1 MKSMAKMKYHYGL
14 KMRCYP
20 SDQQKQLIKI
30 NSDASRFIY
39 NEMVAIV
46 KELMQLRRVKLPID
60 TVQDRIKQLTMR
72 QNAKQMSN
80 HYQFLEDE
88 RIDSL
93 AKANAIQNYRKAW
106 NAFRKVHSAGVPKFH
121 RKSYRWRYQTN
132 CQYPGQK
139 TALLTNGTVCFLDNS
154 HVKVPK
160 IGLLRVAGSQARLLK
175 RMRETRI
182 GTVTLTKDSADRFFL
197 SMQLASDESFVEASK
212 ADHGHIGIDLNTDN
226 FLTDS
231 EGNIVPN
238 PRYYRTIKGKL
249 VKEQRILSRR
259 QRRAKK
265 EHRSLQDSK
274 NYQKQRLLVAKL
286 HAKVMNQRHNFLQQ
300 ISTALIKNHDLVVAE
315 ELRSK
320 NMLKNHALALSISDV
335 GWRSFLGML
344 AYKADL
350 YGRQFITVSPRNTT
364 QTCHNCGFVMGIN
377 GTVKL
382 TLADRKWTCPN
393 CGTHHIRDWNAAK
406 NILDK
411 GIAKLAYLILS
422 VPMATWGHKRRW

>member
-1 MKSMAKMKYHYGL
+1 MKSMAQLEYHYGL

-20 SDQQKQLIKI
+20 SDQQKQIIKV

-39 NEMVAIV
+39 NEMVAIG
-46 KELMQLRRVKLPID
+46 KELWQLSRVKLPID

-72 QNAKQMSN
+72 QSAKQMSN
-80 HYQFLEDE
+80 HYQFLEDK

-93 AKANAIQNYRKAW
+93 TKANAIQNYRKAW
-106 NAFRKVHSAGVPKFH
+106 NAFRKVHTAGVPKFH

-160 IGLLRVAGSQARLLK
+160 IGQLRVAGSQARLLK
-175 RMRETRI
+175 RMCETRI
-182 GTVTLTKDSADRFFL
+182 GTVTLTKDPADHFFL
-197 SMQLASDESFVEASK
+197 SMQLASDESFVKVSK
-212 ADHGHIGIDLNTDN
+212 ANHEHIGIDLNTDN

-231 EGNIVPN
+231 DGNTVPN

-249 VKEQRILSRR
+249 AKEQRILSRR
-259 QRRAKK
+259 QRRVKK
-265 EHRSLQDSK
+265 EHRSLRDSK

-286 HAKVMNQRHNFLQQ
+286 HVKVMNQRHNFLQQ

-320 NMLKNHALALSISDV
+320 NMLKNHALAMSIADV
-335 GWRSFLGML
+335 GWRSFLNML

-350 YGRQFITVSPRNTT
+350 YGSQFITVSPRNTT
-364 QTCHNCGFVMGIN
+364 QTCHNCGFVMGTN
-377 GTVKL
+377 GTDKL

-411 GIAKLAYLILS
+411 GIAKLA
-422 VPMATWGHKRRW
+422 

>member
-121 RKSYRWRYQTN
+121 RKSYLWRYQTN

-411 GIAKLAYLILS
+411 GIAKLA
-422 VPMATWGHKRRW
+422 

>member
-39 NEMVAIV
+39 NEMVAIG

-175 RMRETRI
+175 RMCETRI
-182 GTVTLTKDSADRFFL
+182 GTVTLTKDSAGRFFL
-197 SMQLASDESFVEASK
+197 SMQLASDESFVEALK

-238 PRYYRTIKGKL
+238 PRYYRTILGKL

-411 GIAKLAYLILS
+411 GIAKLA
-422 VPMATWGHKRRW
+422 

>member
-1 MKSMAKMKYHYGL
+1 MKSMAQLEYHYGL

-20 SDQQKQLIKI
+20 SDQQKQIIKV

-39 NEMVAIV
+39 NEMVAIG
-46 KELMQLRRVKLPID
+46 KELWQLSRVKLPID

-72 QNAKQMSN
+72 QSAKQMSN
-80 HYQFLEDE
+80 HYQFLEDK

-93 AKANAIQNYRKAW
+93 TKANAIQNYRKAW
-106 NAFRKVHSAGVPKFH
+106 NSFRKVHTAGVPKFH

-160 IGLLRVAGSQARLLK
+160 IGQLRVAGSQARLLK
-175 RMRETRI
+175 RMCETRI
-182 GTVTLTKDSADRFFL
+182 GTVTLTKDPADHFFL
-197 SMQLASDESFVEASK
+197 SMQLASDESFVKVSK
-212 ADHGHIGIDLNTDN
+212 ANHEHIGIDLNTDN

-231 EGNIVPN
+231 EGNTVPN

-249 VKEQRILSRR
+249 AKEQRILSRR
-259 QRRAKK
+259 QRRIKK
-265 EHRSLQDSK
+265 EHRSLRDSK

-286 HAKVMNQRHNFLQQ
+286 HVKVMNQRHNFLQQ

-320 NMLKNHALALSISDV
+320 NMLKNHALAMSIADV
-335 GWRSFLGML
+335 GWRSFLNML

-350 YGRQFITVSPRNTT
+350 YGRQFITVSPKNTT
-364 QTCHNCGFVMGIN
+364 QTCHDCGFVMGSG
-377 GTVKL
+377 GTKKL
-382 TLADRKWTCPN
+382 TLADRKWTCPQ
-393 CGTHHIRDWNAAK
+393 CHTHHIRDHNAAL
-406 NILDK
+406 NILEK
-411 GIAKLAYLILS
+411 GFQKQQKS
-422 VPMATWGHKRRW
+422 

>member
-14 KMRCYP
+14 KIRCYP

-39 NEMVAIV
+39 NEMVAIG

-80 HYQFLEDE
+80 HYQFLEDK

-93 AKANAIQNYRKAW
+93 TKANAIQNYRKAW
-106 NAFRKVHSAGVPKFH
+106 NAFRKVHATGVPKFH

-132 CQYPGQK
+132 CQYPGKK

-175 RMRETRI
+175 RMCETRI
-182 GTVTLTKDSADRFFL
+182 GTVTLTKDPADHFFL
-197 SMQLASDESFVEASK
+197 SMQLASDQTFVQVVK
-212 ADHGHIGIDLNTDN
+212 TTQDPVGIDLNTDN

-231 EGNIVPN
+231 NGNIVPN
-238 PRYYRTIKGKL
+238 PQYYRTIKGKL
-249 VKEQRILSRR
+249 AKEQRILSRR
-259 QRRAKK
+259 QQRAKK

-335 GWRSFLGML
+335 GWRTFLGML
-344 AYKADL
+344 AYKAKL
-350 YGRQFITVSPRNTT
+350 YGRRFITINPRNTT
-364 QTCHNCGFVMGIN
+364 QTCRDCGFVMGTN
-377 GTVKL
+377 GTDKL
-382 TLADRKWTCPN
+382 TLDDREWTCPN
-393 CGTHHIRDWNAAK
+393 CGVHHIRDWNAAK

-411 GIAKLAYLILS
+411 GIAKLA
-422 VPMATWGHKRRW
+422 

>member
-1 MKSMAKMKYHYGL
+1 MAKMQYHYGL

-39 NEMVAIV
+39 NEMVAIN

-60 TVQDRIKQLTMR
+60 IVQDRIKQLTMR

-80 HYQFLEDE
+80 HYQFLEDK

-93 AKANAIQNYRKAW
+93 TKANAIQNYRKAW
-106 NAFRKVHSAGVPKFH
+106 NAFRKVHATGVPKFH

-175 RMRETRI
+175 RMCETRI
-182 GTVTLTKDSADRFFL
+182 GTVTLTKDPADHFFL
-197 SMQLASDESFVEASK
+197 SMQLASDQKFVQVVK
-212 ADHGHIGIDLNTDN
+212 TTQDPVGIDLNTDN

-231 EGNIVPN
+231 NGNIVPN
-238 PRYYRTIKGKL
+238 PQYYRTIKGKL
-249 VKEQRILSRR
+249 AKEQRILSRR
-259 QRRAKK
+259 QQRAKK

-320 NMLKNHALALSISDV
+320 NMLKNHRLAKAISEASWSEFRRMLEYKANWYGREIIIAPSNYASSQLCSECGYKNSDV
-335 GWRSFLGML
+335 KNLGL
-344 AYKADL
+344 REWICPECGVCHDRDL
-350 YGRQFITVSPRNTT
+350 
-364 QTCHNCGFVMGIN
+364 
-377 GTVKL
+377 
-382 TLADRKWTCPN
+382 
-393 CGTHHIRDWNAAK
+393 NAAK
-406 NILDK
+406 NLE
-411 GIAKLAYLILS
+411 KLIRS
-422 VPMATWGHKRRW
+422 K

>member
-39 NEMVAIV
+39 NEMVAIG

-80 HYQFLEDE
+80 HYQFLEDK

-106 NAFRKVHSAGVPKFH
+106 NAFRKVHTAGVPKFH

-139 TALLTNGTVCFLDNS
+139 IALLTNGTVCFLDNS

-175 RMRETRI
+175 RMCETRI
-182 GTVTLTKDSADRFFL
+182 GTVTLTKDPADHFFL
-197 SMQLASDESFVEASK
+197 SMQLASDESFVKVSK
-212 ADHGHIGIDLNTDN
+212 ANRGHIGIDLNTDN

-231 EGNIVPN
+231 DGNTVPN

-249 VKEQRILSRR
+249 AKEQRILSRR
-259 QRRAKK
+259 QRRVKK
-265 EHRSLQDSK
+265 EHRSLRDSK

-350 YGRQFITVSPRNTT
+350 YGRQFITISPRNTT
-364 QTCHNCGFVMGIN
+364 QTCHNCGFVMGTN
-377 GTVKL
+377 GTDKL

-393 CGTHHIRDWNAAK
+393 CGTHHIRDWNAAE

-411 GIAKLAYLILS
+411 GIVKLA
-422 VPMATWGHKRRW
+422 

>member
-1 MKSMAKMKYHYGL
+1 MKSMAQLEYHYGL

-20 SDQQKQLIKI
+20 SDQQKQIIKV

-39 NEMVAIV
+39 NEMVAIG
-46 KELMQLRRVKLPID
+46 KELWQLSRVKLPID

-72 QNAKQMSN
+72 QSAKQMSN
-80 HYQFLEDE
+80 HYQFLEDK

-93 AKANAIQNYRKAW
+93 TKANAIQNYRKAW
-106 NAFRKVHSAGVPKFH
+106 NAFRKVHTAGVPKFH
-121 RKSYRWRYQTN
+121 RKSYCWRYQTN

-160 IGLLRVAGSQARLLK
+160 IGQLRVAGSQARLLK
-175 RMRETRI
+175 RMCETRI
-182 GTVTLTKDSADRFFL
+182 GTVTLTKDPADHFFL
-197 SMQLASDESFVEASK
+197 SMQLASDESFVKVSK
-212 ADHGHIGIDLNTDN
+212 ANHEHIGIDLNTDN

-231 EGNIVPN
+231 DGNTVPN

-249 VKEQRILSRR
+249 AKEQRILSRR
-259 QRRAKK
+259 QRRVKK
-265 EHRSLQDSK
+265 EHRSLRDSK

-286 HAKVMNQRHNFLQQ
+286 HVKVMNQRHNFLQQ

-320 NMLKNHALALSISDV
+320 NMLKNHALAMSIADV
-335 GWRSFLGML
+335 GWRSFLNML

-350 YGRQFITVSPRNTT
+350 YGSQFITVSPRNTT
-364 QTCHNCGFVMGIN
+364 QTCHNCGFVMGTN
-377 GTVKL
+377 GTDKL

-411 GIAKLAYLILS
+411 GRAKLA
-422 VPMATWGHKRRW
+422 

>member
-1 MKSMAKMKYHYGL
+1 MKSMSKMKYHYGL

-39 NEMVAIV
+39 NEMVAIN

-60 TVQDRIKQLTMR
+60 IVQDRIKQLTMR

-80 HYQFLEDE
+80 HYQFLEDK

-93 AKANAIQNYRKAW
+93 TKANAIQNYRKAW
-106 NAFRKVHSAGVPKFH
+106 NAFRKVHATGVPKFH
-121 RKSYRWRYQTN
+121 RKSYHWRYQTN

-175 RMRETRI
+175 RICETRI

-197 SMQLASDESFVEASK
+197 SMQLASDTPFVNWPQNTGK
-212 ADHGHIGIDLNTDN
+212 QIGIDLNTEN
-226 FLTDS
+226 FLTTSNGDT
-231 EGNIVPN
+231 VAN
-238 PRYYRTIKGKL
+238 PRYYRIIKGRLAKA
-249 VKEQRILSRR
+249 QRILSRR
-259 QRRAKK
+259 ARRAKQ
-265 EHRSLQDSK
+265 EHRPLRTSK

-286 HAKVMNQRHNFLQQ
+286 HAQVFERRRDFLHNV
-300 ISTALIKNHDLVVAE
+300 STTLIKNHDFVAAE

-320 NMLKNHALALSISDV
+320 NMLKNHALAMSIADV
-335 GWRSFLGML
+335 GWRTFLGML
-344 AYKADL
+344 AYKAEL
-350 YGRQFITVSPRNTT
+350 YHRQFLTVNPKNTT
-364 QTCHNCGFVMGIN
+364 QACHECGFVMGTA
-377 GTVKL
+377 GTEKL
-382 TLADRKWTCPN
+382 TLADREWTCPK
-393 CGTHHIRDWNAAK
+393 CHAHHVRDHNAAQ
-406 NILDK
+406 NILTK
-411 GIAKLAYLILS
+411 GIIKLA
-422 VPMATWGHKRRW
+422 

>member
-20 SDQQKQLIKI
+20 SDQQKRLIKI

-39 NEMVAIV
+39 NEMVAIG

-60 TVQDRIKQLTMR
+60 TVQDRIKQLTMC

-197 SMQLASDESFVEASK
+197 SMQLASDESFVEAPK

-265 EHRSLQDSK
+265 EHRFLRDSK

-315 ELRSK
+315 ELHSK

-411 GIAKLAYLILS
+411 GIAKLA
-422 VPMATWGHKRRW
+422 

>member
-14 KMRCYP
+14 KIRCYP

-39 NEMVAIV
+39 NEMVAIG

-72 QNAKQMSN
+72 QNAKQMFN
-80 HYQFLEDE
+80 HYQFLEDR

-106 NAFRKVHSAGVPKFH
+106 NAFRKVHTAGVPKFH
-121 RKSYRWRYQTN
+121 RKSYRWHYQTN

-139 TALLTNGTVCFLDNS
+139 TALLTNGTVCFLDNR

-175 RMRETRI
+175 RMCETRI
-182 GTVTLTKDSADRFFL
+182 GTVTLTKDPADRFFL
-197 SMQLASDESFVEASK
+197 SMQLASDESFVKVSK
-212 ADHGHIGIDLNTDN
+212 ANRGHIGIDLNTDN

-231 EGNIVPN
+231 DGNTVPN

-249 VKEQRILSRR
+249 AKEQRILSRR

-265 EHRSLQDSK
+265 EHRSLRDSK

-350 YGRQFITVSPRNTT
+350 YGRQFITISPRNTT
-364 QTCHNCGFVMGIN
+364 QTCHNCDFVMGTN
-377 GTVKL
+377 GTAKL
-382 TLADRKWTCPN
+382 TLGDRKWTCPN
-393 CGTHHIRDWNAAK
+393 CDTHHIRDWNAAK

-411 GIAKLAYLILS
+411 GIAKLA
-422 VPMATWGHKRRW
+422 

>member
-1 MKSMAKMKYHYGL
+1 MKSMAQLEYHYGL
-14 KMRCYP
+14 KVRIYP
-20 SDQQKQLIKI
+20 SDHQKQIIKV

-39 NEMVAIV
+39 NEMVAIG

-80 HYQFLEDE
+80 HYQFLEDK

-121 RKSYRWRYQTN
+121 RKSYRWHYQTN
-132 CQYPGQK
+132 CQYPWQK

-175 RMRETRI
+175 RMCETRI

-212 ADHGHIGIDLNTDN
+212 ADRGHIGIDLNTDN

-265 EHRSLQDSK
+265 EHRSLRDSK

-411 GIAKLAYLILS
+411 GIAKLAYLICPYGNLG
-422 VPMATWGHKRRW
+422 T

>member
-39 NEMVAIV
+39 NEMVAIN

-60 TVQDRIKQLTMR
+60 VVQDRIKQLTMR

-80 HYQFLEDE
+80 HYQFLEDK

-93 AKANAIQNYRKAW
+93 TKANAIQNYRKAW
-106 NAFRKVHSAGVPKFH
+106 NAFRKAHATGVPKFH

-139 TALLTNGTVCFLDNS
+139 TALLTNGTVCFIDNS
-154 HVKVPK
+154 HVKVSK

-175 RMRETRI
+175 IICETRI

-197 SMQLASDESFVEASK
+197 SMQLASDESFVKVSK
-212 ADHGHIGIDLNTDN
+212 ATHGHVGIDLNTDN

-238 PRYYRTIKGKL
+238 PRYYCTIKGKL
-249 VKEQRILSRR
+249 AKEQHILSRR
-259 QRRAKK
+259 Q
-265 EHRSLQDSK
+265 HRSLRDSK
-274 NYQKQRLLVAKL
+274 NYQKHRLLVAKL

-300 ISTALIKNHDLVVAE
+300 SLLH
-315 ELRSK
+315 
-320 NMLKNHALALSISDV
+320 
-335 GWRSFLGML
+335 
-344 AYKADL
+344 
-350 YGRQFITVSPRNTT
+350 
-364 QTCHNCGFVMGIN
+364 
-377 GTVKL
+377 
-382 TLADRKWTCPN
+382 
-393 CGTHHIRDWNAAK
+393 
-406 NILDK
+406 
-411 GIAKLAYLILS
+411 
-422 VPMATWGHKRRW
+422 

>member
-39 NEMVAIV
+39 NEMVAIN

-60 TVQDRIKQLTMR
+60 IVQDRIKQLTMR

-80 HYQFLEDE
+80 HYQFLEDK

-93 AKANAIQNYRKAW
+93 TKANAIQNYRKAW
-106 NAFRKVHSAGVPKFH
+106 NAFRKVHATGVPKFH
-121 RKSYRWRYQTN
+121 RKSYHWRYQTN

-139 TALLTNGTVCFLDNS
+139 TTLLTNGTVCFLDNS

-175 RMRETRI
+175 RICETRI

-197 SMQLASDESFVEASK
+197 SMQLASDESFVKVSK
-212 ADHGHIGIDLNTDN
+212 ATHGHVGIDLNTDN

-249 VKEQRILSRR
+249 AKEQRILSRR
-259 QRRAKK
+259 QQRAKK
-265 EHRSLQDSK
+265 EHRSLRDSK

-320 NMLKNHALALSISDV
+320 NLLKNHALALSISDV
-335 GWRSFLGML
+335 GWRTFLGML
-344 AYKADL
+344 AYKARL
-350 YGRQFITVSPRNTT
+350 YGRQFITINPRNTT
-364 QTCHNCGFVMGIN
+364 QTCRDCGFVMGTN
-377 GTVKL
+377 GTDKL
-382 TLADRKWTCPN
+382 TLDDRNWTCPN
-393 CGTHHIRDWNAAK
+393 CGIHHIRDWNAAK

-411 GIAKLAYLILS
+411 GIAKLA
-422 VPMATWGHKRRW
+422 

>member
-1 MKSMAKMKYHYGL
+1 
-14 KMRCYP
+14 MRCYP

-39 NEMVAIV
+39 NEMVAIN

-60 TVQDRIKQLTMR
+60 IVQDRIKQLTMR

-80 HYQFLEDE
+80 HYQFLEDK

-93 AKANAIQNYRKAW
+93 TKANAIQNYRKAW
-106 NAFRKVHSAGVPKFH
+106 NAFRKVHATGVPKFH

-175 RMRETRI
+175 RMCETRI
-182 GTVTLTKDSADRFFL
+182 GTVTLTKDPADHFFL
-197 SMQLASDESFVEASK
+197 SMQLASDQKFVQVVK
-212 ADHGHIGIDLNTDN
+212 TTQDPVGIDLNTDN

-231 EGNIVPN
+231 NGNIVPN
-238 PRYYRTIKGKL
+238 PQYYRTIKGKL
-249 VKEQRILSRR
+249 AKEQRILSRR
-259 QRRAKK
+259 QQRAKK

-335 GWRSFLGML
+335 GWRTFLGML
-344 AYKADL
+344 AYKTKL
-350 YGRQFITVSPRNTT
+350 YGRRFITINPRNTT
-364 QTCHNCGFVMGIN
+364 QTCRDCGFVMGTN
-377 GTVKL
+377 GTDKL
-382 TLADRKWTCPN
+382 TLDDREWTCPN
-393 CGTHHIRDWNAAK
+393 CGVHHIRDWNAAK

-411 GIAKLAYLILS
+411 GIAKLA
-422 VPMATWGHKRRW
+422 

>member
-39 NEMVAIV
+39 NEMVAIN

-60 TVQDRIKQLTMR
+60 IVQDRIKQLTMR

-80 HYQFLEDE
+80 HYQFLEDK

-93 AKANAIQNYRKAW
+93 TKANAIQNYRKAW
-106 NAFRKVHSAGVPKFH
+106 NAFRKVHATGVPKFH
-121 RKSYRWRYQTN
+121 RKSYHWRYQTN

-139 TALLTNGTVCFLDNS
+139 TVLLTNGTVCFLDNS

-175 RMRETRI
+175 RICETRI

-197 SMQLASDESFVEASK
+197 SMQLASDESFVKVSK
-212 ADHGHIGIDLNTDN
+212 ATHGHVGIDLNTDN

-249 VKEQRILSRR
+249 AKEQRILSRR
-259 QRRAKK
+259 QQRAKK
-265 EHRSLQDSK
+265 EHRSLRDSK

-320 NMLKNHALALSISDV
+320 NLLKNHALALSISDV
-335 GWRSFLGML
+335 GWRTFLGML
-344 AYKADL
+344 AYKAKL
-350 YGRQFITVSPRNTT
+350 YGRQFITINPRNTT
-364 QTCHNCGFVMGIN
+364 QTCRDCGFVMGTN
-377 GTVKL
+377 GTDKL
-382 TLADRKWTCPN
+382 TLDDRNWTCPN
-393 CGTHHIRDWNAAK
+393 CGIHHIRDWNAAK

-411 GIAKLAYLILS
+411 GIAKLA
-422 VPMATWGHKRRW
+422 

>member
-1 MKSMAKMKYHYGL
+1 MKSMAKMKHHYGL

-39 NEMVAIV
+39 NEMVAIN

-60 TVQDRIKQLTMR
+60 IVQDRIKQLTMR

-80 HYQFLEDE
+80 HYQFLEDK

-93 AKANAIQNYRKAW
+93 TKANAIQNYRKAW
-106 NAFRKVHSAGVPKFH
+106 NAFRKVHATGVPKFH
-121 RKSYRWRYQTN
+121 RKSYHWRYQTN

-139 TALLTNGTVCFLDNS
+139 TTLLTNGTVCFLDNS

-175 RMRETRI
+175 RICETRI

-197 SMQLASDESFVEASK
+197 SMQLASDESFVKVSK
-212 ADHGHIGIDLNTDN
+212 ATHGHVGIDLNTDN

-249 VKEQRILSRR
+249 AKEQRILSRR
-259 QRRAKK
+259 QQRAKK
-265 EHRSLQDSK
+265 EHRSLRDSK

-320 NMLKNHALALSISDV
+320 NLLKNHALALSISDV
-335 GWRSFLGML
+335 GWRTFLGML
-344 AYKADL
+344 AYKAKL
-350 YGRQFITVSPRNTT
+350 YGRQFITINPRNTT
-364 QTCHNCGFVMGIN
+364 QTCRDCGFVMGTN
-377 GTVKL
+377 GTDKL
-382 TLADRKWTCPN
+382 TLDDRNWTCPN
-393 CGTHHIRDWNAAK
+393 CGIHHIRDWNAAK

-411 GIAKLAYLILS
+411 GIAKLA
-422 VPMATWGHKRRW
+422 